1 MTVYSLEVSWFLI
14 VFLQSYVDDY
24 FLPSNNVFEEKI
36 MVIVIIIKAIII
48 VIIIIIVPL
57 GSKLLW
63 CIVQS

>member
-1 MTVYSLEVSWFLI
+1 MSMTI
-14 VFLQSYVDDY
+14 

-57 GSKLLW
+57 GSKLFW